1 MSEDSDI
8 SYIGEKHVQ
17 ASFLFERLLAHIQYR
32 SFVCSIGLY
41 DCDLKGRAGACKTRP
56 TKASDVS
63 AYFDIRVGLL
73 DRGFELREVRP
84 IKVQK
89 VEMLGAWQSYSN
101 FSMRLAEVHRR
112 KGP

>member
-73 DRGFELREVRP
+73 DRGFERHARYLRNEEDSLDHEVLN
-84 IKVQK
+84 K
-89 VEMLGAWQSYSN
+89 E
-101 FSMRLAEVHRR
+101 
-112 KGP
+112 